1 MILLSVMMYI
11 FFSFLTETSLGQLNS
26 FVTSIS
32 TVIWIFTALVW
43 SSYVYAQELD
53 KKYQFVNVYSRVRSF
68 LKLKAI
74 LNILVP

>member
-53 KKYQFVNVYSRVRSF
+53 KKYQFVNVYSRIRSF